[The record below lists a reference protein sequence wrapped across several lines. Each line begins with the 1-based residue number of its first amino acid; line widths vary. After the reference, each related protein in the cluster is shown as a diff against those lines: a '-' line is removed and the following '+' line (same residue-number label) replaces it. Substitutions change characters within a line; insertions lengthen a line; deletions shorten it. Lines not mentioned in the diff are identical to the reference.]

1 MTLDQAREIVSEAVA
16 NHGPNDAGFILIERC
31 RVDRDFC
38 HILARHGA
46 EIFAAVIESIGATR
60 H

>member
-1 MTLDQAREIVSEAVA
+1 MTLDQVREIVSEAVA
-16 NHGPNDAGFILIERC
+16 NHGPDEAKQLLVQRC
-31 RVDRDFC
+31 AVDRDFC